1 MTMVTR
7 ASGMDGD
14 DDFQPDDR
22 NVVFLR
28 RLVTVLT
35 GTMILGVLTV
45 VILLVIRL
53 QTPPPPSVPS
63 GIDLPEGVSAQAVT
77 FGTDWIAIVTAD
89 ERILIFDRMSG
100 AILQDVPVRPA
111 E

>member
-1 MTMVTR
+1 
-7 ASGMDGD
+7 MDGD
-14 DDFQPDDR
+14 DDFQTDDR

-53 QTPPPPSVPS
+53 QTPPPPSVPD
-63 GIDLPEGVSAQAVT
+63 GLTLPEGATAQAVN
-77 FGTDWIAIVTAD
+77 FGTDWVAIVTVD
-89 ERILIFDRMSG
+89 QRILVFDRMSG
-100 AILQDVPVRPA
+100 DILQDVPVRPA
-111 E
+111 N

>member
-1 MTMVTR
+1 MN
-7 ASGMDGD
+7 GD

-45 VILLVIRL
+45 VVLLVIRL
-53 QTPPPPSVPS
+53 QTPPPPSVPA
-63 GIDLPEGVSAQAVT
+63 GINLPDGVTAEAVT
-77 FGTDWIAIVTAD
+77 FGPDWIAIVTAD
-89 ERILIFDRMSG
+89 QRILILDRKSG
-100 AILQDVPVRPA
+100 DILQDVPVRPA